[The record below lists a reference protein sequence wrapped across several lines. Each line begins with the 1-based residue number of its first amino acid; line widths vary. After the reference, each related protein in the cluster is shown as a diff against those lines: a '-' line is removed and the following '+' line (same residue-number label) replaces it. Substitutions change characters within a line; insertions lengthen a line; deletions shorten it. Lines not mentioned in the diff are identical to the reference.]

1 MDTDGRVIDHEIA
14 EEMAYTEKP
23 FREEKIGILKSLF
36 ISRTSKILE
45 WQEMWEKFLNGKIEN
60 EKRLEKELKLA
71 EEKRIAREKKLEEE
85 RIKKEMEEKRI
96 AKEKGE
102 FELRNV
108 QELQKLDTYIKYLKT
123 QPDFSEAINFLH
135 DFAKKADTERTDDS
149 YIIYKK
155 ARKAFYEY
163 ILKYGVI
170 DDKREN
176 SNILFTDEEYDL
188 AQILFRIPSDW
199 NNIDDDMWFLD
210 ELAKKRKQNKK
221 PNQKTF
227 YRSEKCI
234 SIYRVWN
241 KFNDVFRDKVIRNKS
256 LATAMIIIYSKDSWY
271 DLRETG
277 SEDFIKNTLNISCR
291 EKIDFKLYNCLPTKY
306 LIENA
311 HFMKYF
317 SSEILE
323 FENRQQEQLSMNK
336 EEYRIFLENKEQER
350 LQEIA
355 EKEKIK
361 KEAKEKE
368 EQERLQKE
376 ALEQQRKEQER
387 LQAIERDKLK
397 KDLLNM

>member
-1 MDTDGRVIDHEIA
+1 MTTKFLDTDGRVIDHKIA
-14 EEMAYTEKP
+14 EEMAYIEKP
-23 FREEKIGILKSLF
+23 FREEKIGIIKSLF
-36 ISRTSKILE
+36 VSKTSKILE
-45 WQEMWEKFLNGKIEN
+45 WQEKSEKFLNRKIEIEERLEEELRIVE
-60 EKRLEKELKLA
+60 EKRLTKEQEERKREKEQ
-71 EEKRIAREKKLEEE
+71 E
-85 RIKKEMEEKRI
+85 
-96 AKEKGE
+96 E

-135 DFAKKADTERTDDS
+135 DFARKADTERTDDS

-155 ARKAFYEY
+155 ARRTFYEY
-163 ILKYGVI
+163 LIKYGMI
-170 DDKREN
+170 DNKRKN
-176 SNILFTDEEYDL
+176 YDMFSDEEYDL

-210 ELAKKRKQNKK
+210 ELAKKRN
-221 PNQKTF
+221 PNGELAEKTF
-227 YRSEKCI
+227 YRSKKCI
-234 SIYRVWN
+234 SIYRVGN
-241 KFNDVFRDKVIRNKS
+241 TFRDVLRDKVIRNKS

-271 DLRETG
+271 SLRETG
-277 SEDFIKNTLNISCR
+277 SKDFIKNTLNISCR

-323 FENRQQEQLSMNK
+323 FENRQQEQLSMNT
-336 EEYRIFLENKEQER
+336 EEYKDFLEKQEQER
-350 LQEIA
+350 L
-355 EKEKIK
+355 EKIREENRIK
-361 KEAKEKE
+361 KEAKEKA

-376 ALEQQRKEQER
+376 ARVQERKEQER
-387 LQAIERDKLK
+387 IQAIERDKLK